1 VYRDGG
7 DPDAAGAGPQ
17 GSFNQGWHAR
27 YDAVEY
33 EKRGSNGGG
42 SRAYVYQLAA
52 VAALGGLLFGYDTAV
67 ISGAIGFLAT
77 RFDLGAVWK
86 GWAASSALVGCI
98 IGAATA
104 GVISD
109 RLGRKTA
116 LLLSAVLFLVSAIGT
131 ALPRTLLEFILF
143 RILGG
148 IGVGIAAMLSPLYI
162 AEVAPA
168 AIRGRLVSINQF
180 TIVLGMLV
188 VYFVNA
194 LVAGMGDE
202 SWNVAWGWR
211 WMFGSEALP
220 ALLFFFLLFRVPESP
235 RWLTK
240 QGNEERALA
249 VLTRIRG
256 AVSAEEEL
264 EDIKKTIAQESGS
277 LRQLLQPGLRV
288 ALLVG
293 ICLAILQQ
301 VTGINVVLYY
311 APEIFKTTGMVST
324 KAINDTVIVGFVNLL
339 FTLVAFAIVDRL
351 GRKPLL
357 LIASAGMGLSLV
369 LLGYFFVLERFEGPW
384 VLLFMLAY
392 VASFAVAMGPVVWVV
407 ISEIFPTRVRGRA
420 MSIATVCLWISC
432 FAVSQFF
439 PLMLETLHGSVFFI
453 YAAMCAVAFLFVA
466 VFVPET
472 KGKTLEEIERKW
484 MAKKMA

>member
-1 VYRDGG
+1 M
-7 DPDAAGAGPQ
+7 A
-17 GSFNQGWHAR
+17 
-27 YDAVEY
+27 EY
-33 EKRGSNGGG
+33 GRPREEEEG
-42 SRAYVYQLAA
+42 SRIYVYQLAL

-77 RFDLGAVWK
+77 RFDLDAVWK

-109 RLGRKTA
+109 CFGRKTA
-116 LLLSAVLFLVSAIGT
+116 LLFSAVMFLVSAIGT
-131 ALPRTLLEFILF
+131 AIPRNLLEFIVY
-143 RILGG
+143 RIVGG
-148 IGVGIAAMLSPLYI
+148 VGVGIAAMLSPLYI

-168 AIRGRLVSINQF
+168 SIRGSLVSINQF

-220 ALLFFFLLFRVPESP
+220 ALIFFILLFCVPESP

-240 QGNEERALA
+240 QGKDERALA
-249 VLTRIRG
+249 ILIRVRG
-256 AVSAEEEL
+256 AAAAGREL
-264 EDIKKTIAQESGS
+264 EDIKNTIAQESGS

-288 ALLVG
+288 ALAVG
-293 ICLAILQQ
+293 VCLAVLQQ

-324 KAINDTVIVGFVNLL
+324 EAINDTVIVGAVNLL
-339 FTLVAFAIVDRL
+339 FTLVAFGVVDRL

-369 LLGYFFVLERFEGPW
+369 LLGCFFVQKRFEGPW
-384 VLLFMLAY
+384 VLLFTLAY

-439 PLMLETLHGSVFFI
+439 PLMLEMLHGSVFFI
-453 YAAMCAVAFLFVA
+453 YAFMCAVAFLFVA
-466 VFVPET
+466 VFIPET

-484 MAKKMA
+484 LMEKA